1 MDGDDDHALSVLREN
16 AKRFEAEGFTFEP
29 TRSAYGIA
37 YDTWEV
43 EPARLE
49 TDAFLNEVAERFA
62 ELVELGHDVLVGDD
76 R

>member
-1 MDGDDDHALSVLREN
+1 MSNVVI
-16 AKRFEAEGFTFEP
+16 EP

-49 TDAFLNEVAERFA
+49 TDAFLGEGAERFA
-62 ELVELGHDVLVGDD
+62 ELVELGHDLRTGEVNTP
-76 R
+76 